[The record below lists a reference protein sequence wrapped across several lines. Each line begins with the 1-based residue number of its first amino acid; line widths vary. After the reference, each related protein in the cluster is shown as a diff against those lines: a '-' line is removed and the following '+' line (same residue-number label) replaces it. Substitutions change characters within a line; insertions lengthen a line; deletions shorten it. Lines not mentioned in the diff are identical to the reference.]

1 MSQSLRNLRAALRE
15 FIDRPL
21 EEEIEVR
28 DQLDTADLLECALDS
43 LYESPAE
50 REEELAMRPELEAIA
65 RSIVSAMTKRRET

>member
-50 REEELAMRPELEAIA
+50 REEQLARRPELEVLVKSIA
-65 RSIVSAMTKRRET
+65 SRMIKPS